1 MVYILGKKILNNLLI
16 NQGLIKIYGIGNNN
30 AEKICRHFGF
40 LKKIRVKDLTQNDWS
55 NILKYIRKKKL
66 KIEKDLKKKLK
77 FNISNLV
84 NIRNYRGLRH
94 FKGHPVRGQ
103 RTHSNSR
110 TQKKLYRG
118 PFKQRNF
125 STNSLITGFY
135 NNSKFAYSLN
145 NRISIFNDWKFTPQ
159 NWYSSFDKC
168 FKKYGKKKT
177 FFNNNIKKINDKNKN
192 SLSPYTDKNKNF
204 KISEK
209 FFKFKNMKQ
218 KFKKLLLL
226 LVKDPNNMDQRQKEY
241 VIRENVKNIIDSKN
255 FLDRNFH
262 LHQFSET
269 TLYINIK
276 YSNLFVFAYND
287 SGKLLTWSSGGSL
300 NLKGKQQGSRYAGKI
315 VTDLILLKLK
325 ELKIQY
331 LRVVIKGKGPA
342 RRAAI
347 QNIRK
352 KKSFFITH
360 IINRTQVSYNG
371 CKLKKSKR

>member
-1 MVYILGKKILNNLLI
+1 
-16 NQGLIKIYGIGNNN
+16 
-30 AEKICRHFGF
+30 
-40 LKKIRVKDLTQNDWS
+40 
-55 NILKYIRKKKL
+55 
-66 KIEKDLKKKLK
+66 
-77 FNISNLV
+77 
-84 NIRNYRGLRH
+84 
-94 FKGHPVRGQ
+94 
-103 RTHSNSR
+103 
-110 TQKKLYRG
+110 
-118 PFKQRNF
+118 
-125 STNSLITGFY
+125 
-135 NNSKFAYSLN
+135 
-145 NRISIFNDWKFTPQ
+145 
-159 NWYSSFDKC
+159 
-168 FKKYGKKKT
+168 
-177 FFNNNIKKINDKNKN
+177 
-192 SLSPYTDKNKNF
+192 
-204 KISEK
+204 
-209 FFKFKNMKQ
+209 MKQ

-241 VIRENVKNIIDSKN
+241 FIRENVKNIIDSKS
-255 FLDRNFH
+255 FLNRNFH

-269 TLYINIK
+269 TLYVNIK

-287 SGKLLTWSSGGSL
+287 SGKLLAWSSGGSL

-331 LRVVIKGKGPA
+331 LRIIVKGKGPA